1 MAIDN
6 AKAFVELLKK
16 DKELQT
22 MFQGF
27 NLEELASAIK
37 QAKAELSDEDLDKVA
52 GGFCDSWF

>member
-1 MAIDN
+1 MEAVMAIDN

-16 DKELQT
+16 DKELQA

-37 QAKAELSDEDLDKVA
+37 QAKKRINTDL
-52 GGFCDSWF
+52 